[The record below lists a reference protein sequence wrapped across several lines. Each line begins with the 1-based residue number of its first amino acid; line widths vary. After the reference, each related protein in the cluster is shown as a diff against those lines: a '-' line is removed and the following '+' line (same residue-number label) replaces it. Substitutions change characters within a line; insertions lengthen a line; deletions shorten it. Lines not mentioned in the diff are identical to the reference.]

1 MIATILLQSSSL
13 VAGQLTVNWDDNS
26 ANEVGFH
33 VERSTNGSTF
43 TTIATVSANTKSFTD
58 TTVAAATTYWYRV
71 RAYNLTTSSAYS
83 NVTSATTPSTTTATS
98 TATAATSSQ
107 GRISTLTARA
117 VTGKSTPQ
125 PLVLNFTVSGSSK
138 SILLRGVG
146 PGLAQF
152 TSSKT
157 LPDPYVHLYAGSTL
171 LGGNDNWGGTSLL
184 WSIFNRVGAYALT
197 GYSKDAVYYT
207 SISPKSY
214 ATIVNGDYSGLAQA
228 ELYDAD
234 IATSPAGHFSKL
246 SARALVGTGSGIL
259 TTGFVVE
266 GDASI
271 KLLVR
276 AIGPSLTGVAGVLN
290 DPVLSVYK
298 SGTLLKRNDNW
309 GGSSTLASTFTQV
322 GASSLGTTS
331 KDSAFVITLLPG
343 VYSATVTGTYSTV
356 GVAQLEFYQIP

>member
-1 MIATILLQSSSL
+1 MILLQGSSL
-13 VAGQLTVNWDDNS
+13 VAGQLTVSWDDNS
-26 ANEVGFH
+26 SNELGFH
-33 VERSTNGSTF
+33 IERSTNGSTF
-43 TTIATVSANTKSFTD
+43 TTIASVSANTKSYTD

-71 RAYNLTTSSAYS
+71 RAYNLTASSAYS
-83 NVTSATTPSTTTATS
+83 NVTSSTTSSTTATPTATS
-98 TATAATSSQ
+98 TATTSSS
-107 GRISTLTARA
+107 GRITTLTVRA

-138 SILLRGVG
+138 SVLLRGVG

-157 LPDPYVHLYAGSTL
+157 LPDPYVHLYSGSTL

-184 WSIFNRVGAYALT
+184 WSIFSRVGAYALT

-207 SISPKSY
+207 SLSTRTY
-214 ATIVNGDYSGLAQA
+214 AAIVNGDYSGLAQA
-228 ELYDAD
+228 EIYDAD
-234 IATSPAGHFSKL
+234 ISTSPAGRFSKL

-276 AIGPSLTGVAGVLN
+276 AIGPSLTGVTGVLN
-290 DPVLSVYK
+290 DPVLSLYK
-298 SGTLLKRNDNW
+298 GGTLLKRNDNW
-309 GGSSTLASTFTQV
+309 GGASTLASTFTQV

-331 KDSAFVITLLPG
+331 KDSAFVITLSPG
-343 VYSATVTGTYSTV
+343 VYSATITGTYSTV
-356 GVAQLEFYQIP
+356 GVAQLEFYQVP